1 MPFAFIPCAGS
12 NKTPKRGSLPTRVRA
27 LEERIALEITFP
39 RIIGYRYDLTQAKL
53 KANFSNAC
61 KRAISPA
68 DVPTQVINA
77 PIVGE
82 SSIHTLDDLRSRREQ
97 EVAFLLAKL
106 VLEKYFRACG
116 IQKTDR
122 PREHHF
128 DSDVQAW
135 LFPQVLQIAKQ
146 WMAECVT
153 YKGNT
158 YPQLL
163 LLTEFAH
170 DAADCI
176 YRAIAA
182 GEQEKSLKPILRPY
196 DTIGSTRYLDFDT
209 ARPVYTTDPN
219 KCHISHVVADT
230 DSWEQKMAQAL
241 EDMDEVV
248 CYVKNHNL
256 GFTIPYTTPNG
267 EQKNYIPDFIVRI
280 KDGQDNL
287 LNLIVEVSGEAR
299 KDKATK
305 VDTARSL
312 WIPAVNNHGA
322 FGRWAFI
329 EISDPWD
336 AQNTIRST
344 LSSRQSSN

>member
-1 MPFAFIPCAGS
+1 
-12 NKTPKRGSLPTRVRA
+12 
-27 LEERIALEITFP
+27 
-39 RIIGYRYDLTQAKL
+39 
-53 KANFSNAC
+53 
-61 KRAISPA
+61 
-68 DVPTQVINA
+68 
-77 PIVGE
+77 
-82 SSIHTLDDLRSRREQ
+82 
-97 EVAFLLAKL
+97 VAFLLAKL

-116 IQKTDR
+116 TQKTDQ

-146 WMAECVT
+146 WMAKCVT

-196 DTIGSTRYLDFDT
+196 DTIGSTRYVDFDT
-209 ARPVYTTDPN
+209 ARPVYTTDPD

-256 GFTIPYTTPNG
+256 GFTIPYTLNG

-280 KDGQDNL
+280 KDGQDDL

-312 WIPAVNNHGA
+312 WIPAVNNHGS